1 MTDWQDALNLME
13 DTGKNNKIQKN
24 KKNKRNKNNNKLQ
37 VGLRCWDCGRYIDKL
52 VGGHYCTRCLIIK
65 LKKFSGL
72 SFQEPNDENPQSSEQ
87 DQDENDANEDS
98 DDN

>member
-13 DTGKNNKIQKN
+13 DNSKKNKVQKN
-24 KKNKRNKNNNKLQ
+24 KKNKNNNKLQ

-65 LKKFSGL
+65 LKKFSGV
-72 SFQEPNDENPQSSEQ
+72 SYQEPEDDDVDSSGQNQNEC
-87 DQDENDANEDS
+87 DAEEDS
-98 DDN
+98 EDD

>member
-13 DTGKNNKIQKN
+13 DTDKKNKIQKN
-24 KKNKRNKNNNKLQ
+24 KKNKNNNKLL

-72 SFQEPNDENPQSSEQ
+72 SSQGPNDEDIESSEQ
-87 DQDENDANEDS
+87 DQDEYCAEEDS
-98 DDN
+98 EDD

>member
-13 DTGKNNKIQKN
+13 DTSKKNKIQKN
-24 KKNKRNKNNNKLQ
+24 KKNKKNSKLQ

-72 SFQEPNDENPQSSEQ
+72 SFQEPKDEDVESSEQ
-87 DQDENDANEDS
+87 DQDECDAEEDS
-98 DDN
+98 EDD